1 MKLQTQ
7 IPFQKQDKNR
17 LIDYHSNVFLLGSCF
32 AEHIGEKLQYHKLRS
47 FCNPFGILFHPLAI
61 RNLISNSASEKV
73 FSEQDIFFQN
83 EQWSS
88 FQAHSK
94 LNSITKEDILE
105 NLNEQSQLTFKYL
118 KESSHI
124 IFTFGTA
131 WVYRYLKS
139 NEVVANCHKVP
150 QKEFSKELLT
160 VEQIVGFLIE
170 TIDLIRN
177 HNPKCAII
185 MTVSPVRHLKDGFVE
200 NTRSKAH
207 LISAIHQVL
216 ENNDNCFYFPS
227 YELVMDELRDYRFY
241 NEDLLHPN
249 SAAINYVW
257 EKFQEVWFTDE
268 SIAFSKKID
277 AVQKSLE
284 HKPFNSETVAYKVFL
299 EKLEKEKN
307 TIKASFPH
315 ISF

>member
-7 IPFQKQDKNR
+7 IPFQKQDKNQ

-32 AEHIGEKLQYHKLRS
+32 AEHIGEKLQYHKLKS
-47 FCNPFGILFHPLAI
+47 LCNPFGILFHPLAI
-61 RNLISNSASEKV
+61 RNVIFNSASEKV
-73 FSEQDIFFQN
+73 FSGEDIFFQN

-88 FQAHSK
+88 FEAHSK
-94 LNSITKEDILE
+94 LNSIDKREILD

-124 IFTFGTA
+124 IITLGTA

-139 NEVVANCHKVP
+139 NAVVANCHKVP

-160 VEQIVGFLIE
+160 VEHLVGLLKEIL
-170 TIDLIRN
+170 DLIRN

-216 ENNDNCFYFPS
+216 ENSENCFYFPS
-227 YELVMDELRDYRFY
+227 YELIMDELRDYRFY
-241 NEDLLHPN
+241 NEDMLHPN
-249 SAAINYVW
+249 AVAINYVW

-268 SIAFSKKID
+268 AVSFSKRID
-277 AVQKSLE
+277 AVQKSLV
-284 HKPFNSETVAYKVFL
+284 HKPFNSETVAHKVFL